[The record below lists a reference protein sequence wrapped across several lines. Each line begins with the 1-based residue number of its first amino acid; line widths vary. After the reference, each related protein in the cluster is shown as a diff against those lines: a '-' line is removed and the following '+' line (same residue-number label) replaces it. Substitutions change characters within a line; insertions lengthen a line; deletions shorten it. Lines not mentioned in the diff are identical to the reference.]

1 MTRFAKALGTKY
13 TEHKDKIF
21 HRKFELGGHTFTVRI
36 PFVQE
41 SDEIY
46 KLMQDPPEERIEA
59 TYVKLTEP
67 LMRFKDDPT
76 NEVFEFTENDVLVS
90 GRSMRETAKTK
101 VQTETK
107 ITEYFKL
114 LVPED
119 PSHSLA
125 DLTYEE
131 IEAEFPLPI
140 QFQFLEKIAEV
151 ISPTYKEA
159 RGN

>member
-1 MTRFAKALGTKY
+1 MTRFTEALGAKY
-13 TEHKDKIF
+13 AEHKEKIF

-41 SDEIY
+41 SDDIY
-46 KLMQDPPEERIEA
+46 KLIQEPPAERIDA
-59 TYVKLTEP
+59 TYAELIEP
-67 LMRFKDDPT
+67 LMQFKNDSEND
-76 NEVFEFTENDVLVS
+76 VFEFTDNDVLVS

-119 PSHSLA
+119 PANSLT
-125 DLTYEE
+125 DLTYSE
-131 IEAEFPLPI
+131 IEAEFPLAI
-140 QFQFLEKIAEV
+140 QFQLLEKIAEV
-151 ISPTYKEA
+151 ISPTYKET

>member
-1 MTRFAKALGTKY
+1 
-13 TEHKDKIF
+13 
-21 HRKFELGGHTFTVRI
+21 V
-36 PFVQE
+36 
-41 SDEIY
+41 
-46 KLMQDPPEERIEA
+46 
-59 TYVKLTEP
+59 LTEP
-67 LMRFKDDPT
+67 LVKFKDDPA

-90 GRSMRETAKTK
+90 GRSMRETAKIK

-119 PSHSLA
+119 SVNSLS

-131 IEAEFPLPI
+131 IEAEFPLTI
-140 QFQFLEKIAEV
+140 QFQFLEKISEV
-151 ISPTYKEA
+151 ISPTYKET

>member
-1 MTRFAKALGTKY
+1 MTRFADALGTKY

-21 HRKFELGGHTFTVRI
+21 HRKFDLGGHTFTVRI
-36 PFVQE
+36 PYVQE

-46 KLMQDPPEERIEA
+46 KAIQEPALEKIEA
-59 TYVKLTEP
+59 TYIKLAEP
-67 LMRFKDDPT
+67 LMRFKDDPENT
-76 NEVFEFTENDVLVS
+76 TFEFTENDIIVG

-119 PSHSLA
+119 PAHSLA

-131 IEAEFPLPI
+131 IEAEFPLAI
-140 QFQFLEKIAEV
+140 QFQLLEKIAEV
-151 ISPTYKEA
+151 ISPTYKET